1 MLPREKSD
9 NFYHLFDGGDT
20 GTKSAKVKKRV
31 RESEAL
37 ACENYFILHKILLIT
52 SILKLLYINV
62 FTLYVG
68 INFNWREGYYYPLQ
82 SHCRRRGL
90 FPVILRRPIE
100 WRRLVT
106 KCPNKY
112 LSIYV
117 FTCNYLCSF
126 YSFIY
131 QCTLIDVFSIFIQ
144 EHFYSFI
151 FKFIKL
157 F

>member
-1 MLPREKSD
+1 M
-9 NFYHLFDGGDT
+9 FDGGDT

-82 SHCRRRGL
+82 SHVHFIVL
-90 FPVILRRPIE
+90 FTSVL
-100 WRRLVT
+100 
-106 KCPNKY
+106 
-112 LSIYV
+112 
-117 FTCNYLCSF
+117 
-126 YSFIY
+126 
-131 QCTLIDVFSIFIQ
+131 
-144 EHFYSFI
+144 
-151 FKFIKL
+151 
-157 F
+157 